1 MRKLRTTM
9 EADILSSEYFGFVA
23 ATYVNHLL
31 GPKWSSENA
40 AVEALLA
47 SIPEGASVLDVP
59 VGTGRFFPLYMARK
73 LTVCGIDVSEDM
85 LEQAANHAEEIGA
98 TVTLAK
104 GDIRDLPF
112 PDSHFDLVLCVRF
125 LNLAGDAMMAEALRE
140 IARVSHRGVLIGVRY
155 LAPYAE
161 LGRSPF
167 DLLRRLMRLVRLPNF
182 RSRRWGLTNYSKDQV
197 EGAIREAGLLPVG
210 TRLLEK
216 RWDGTDY
223 VFLHLTRIPAPSPGT
238 T

>member
-1 MRKLRTTM
+1 MRRLRNTM

-23 ATYVNHLL
+23 ATYVNHRL

-40 AVEALLA
+40 AVESLLA

-85 LEQAANHAEEIGA
+85 LEQAARHAADIGA
-98 TVTLAK
+98 DVALAK
-104 GDIRDLPF
+104 GDIRDLAF

-125 LNLAGDAMMAEALRE
+125 LNLAGEAMMGDALKE
-140 IARVSHRGVLIGVRY
+140 IARVSRRGVLIGVRY
-155 LAPYAE
+155 LAPYDE
-161 LGRSPF
+161 LGSSPF
-167 DLLRRLMRLVRLPNF
+167 DLLRRFMRLVRLPSF
-182 RSRRWGLTNYSKDQV
+182 RSRRWGLTNYPKDQV
-197 EGAIREAGLLPVG
+197 EAALRDAGLLPVG

-223 VFLHLTRIPAPSPGT
+223 VFLHLTKLAAVDPRTS
-238 T
+238 